1 MWNKEVILGQKVNP
15 IGYRIGINNK
25 CDSTWFATGED
36 YINNFHEDLKIKKYL
51 RKRLES
57 AMLSKTTVQR
67 KTKSVTLDIHTARP
81 GQVIGRK
88 GVEIERLR
96 NELTILVNKNR
107 QSKLNVFVNVQEIKD
122 SWLDSSL
129 VGQEIG
135 RQIKQRVSFRRA
147 MKFAI
152 RNAMRSGAQGIKV
165 QCAGRLG
172 GAEMARTER
181 YQEGRTPLHTLR
193 ADIDYRLTEV
203 NTVYGIIGIK
213 IWIYKGDIL
222 N

>member
-1 MWNKEVILGQKVNP
+1 MGQKVNP
-15 IGYRIGINNK
+15 IGYRIGVNK
-25 CDSTWFATGED
+25 QCESTWFATKED
-36 YINNFHEDLKIKKYL
+36 YINNLHEDLKIKKYI
-51 RKRLES
+51 KSRLES
-57 AMLSKTTVQR
+57 AMISKVTIER
-67 KTKSVTLDIHTARP
+67 KTKSVTVDIHTARP

-88 GVEIERLR
+88 GTEIEKLR
-96 NELTILVNKNR
+96 NELTILVNTGR
-107 QSKLNVFVNVQEIKD
+107 DADASVFVNVQEIKNP
-122 SWLDSSL
+122 WGNAAL

-135 RQIKQRVSFRRA
+135 AQLLRRTSFRRA

-152 RNAMRSGAQGIKV
+152 RNAMRNGAQGIKV

-193 ADIDYRLTEV
+193 ADIDYALTEV
-203 NTVYGIIGIK
+203 TTTYGIIGIK
-213 IWIYKGDIL
+213 VWIYNGDIL